1 MDKKSFVVK
10 VSVRLAYLKA
20 IFIHPEN
27 NTYPI
32 FSIIVQKTVV
42 NYAKKV
48 DHDEIN
54 LVVQN
59 LQVFD
64 QTKYPETL
72 DPFIE
77 YPASEEAPEHEI
89 LGLNQAKVGEQGR

>member
-1 MDKKSFVVK
+1 MDKKAFVVK
-10 VSVRLAYLKA
+10 VNVRLAYLKA

-32 FSIIVQKTVV
+32 FSAIVQKTDV

-48 DHDEIN
+48 DHSEVN

-59 LQVFD
+59 VQVFD
-64 QTKYPETL
+64 KTSYPTTL
-72 DPFIE
+72 DPTTI
-77 YPASEEAPEHEI
+77 YSASEQAPEHEI
-89 LGLNQAKVGEQGR
+89 LGLNHAKVLE